1 MQTKAPNFIVISSNS
16 SMFKAVDGFVRSKTN
31 PGALINTDNRAL
43 EAYRLQKQRN
53 REINNTIKDMETVKQ
68 DMAEIKALLK
78 ELLGKNNDN

>member
-1 MQTKAPNFIVISSNS
+1 MKELP
-16 SMFKAVDGFVRSKTN
+16 VDGFVRSKTN
-31 PGALINTDNRAL
+31 PGAIINTDNRAL

-68 DMAEIKALLK
+68 DMSEIKALLK